1 MNEEL
6 LEEIKSNPESTKE
19 EIEKAESEYYLNQ
32 MKTKAKW
39 AMIND
44 FKLIGIPVIMVPA
57 WEADDLS
64 WLFAGLS
71 YGKTG
76 GKKSVLITKDS
87 DQLYSLTPELDY
99 FKLPTNGS
107 EPAVVTYDEMYA
119 SIPEPIKKYGISLYN
134 YNAMQNALG
143 ITHNDMGVSKK
154 SHTDTTQVML
164 EVLKGDYSNIENRE
178 LFTKQLE
185 SYDISKFPRFDEA
198 CDLINNYLPGAGHY
212 DSDLSKFHEFCK
224 KYGITRVSDK
234 YYSDFMG
241 RFDQKLFT
249 E

>member
-1 MNEEL
+1 
-6 LEEIKSNPESTKE
+6 
-19 EIEKAESEYYLNQ
+19 
-32 MKTKAKW
+32 
-39 AMIND
+39 
-44 FKLIGIPVIMVPA
+44 
-57 WEADDLS
+57 
-64 WLFAGLS
+64 
-71 YGKTG
+71 
-76 GKKSVLITKDS
+76 
-87 DQLYSLTPELDY
+87 
-99 FKLPTNGS
+99 
-107 EPAVVTYDEMYA
+107 MYA